1 MERIAEPPLVGI
13 RALDAHRRLTRR
25 LPSAPVGSHPG
36 SVHIRPI
43 RRMPWGNGEVDGARM
58 RPQGSREIR
67 TGGPARVRATLESP
81 GSRVLGSEIDDVIR
95 RPLDGVLR
103 LDAVELEAMRR
114 TKPRNGVILDYRV
127 GRSEN
132 GHECGRG
139 LCMLAWMIDASV
151 TRLALAPCCVANQG
165 NVMRGKNGAMR
176 ERFEMHTRQHAK
188 SQERARDLPLRCH
201 GKELLRRQ
209 KARVNRKPATKQQG
223 RALVSLIADLHGA
236 TDAPELARNGNWT
249 YKRELWDGDVNAP
262 FTDDGVPILGNV
274 NGPLRRDHTQAPIAG
289 EKFRWTSP
297 DLDAVCETHPAG
309 RYQSQYGRGTPLR
322 YVPNPC
328 HLPKKGNPYSSMSKM
343 E

>member
-1 MERIAEPPLVGI
+1 
-13 RALDAHRRLTRR
+13 
-25 LPSAPVGSHPG
+25 
-36 SVHIRPI
+36 
-43 RRMPWGNGEVDGARM
+43 
-58 RPQGSREIR
+58 
-67 TGGPARVRATLESP
+67 
-81 GSRVLGSEIDDVIR
+81 
-95 RPLDGVLR
+95 
-103 LDAVELEAMRR
+103 
-114 TKPRNGVILDYRV
+114 
-127 GRSEN
+127 
-132 GHECGRG
+132 
-139 LCMLAWMIDASV
+139 MIDASV
-151 TRLALAPCCVANQG
+151 TRLALATCCVANQG

-209 KARVNRKPATKQQG
+209 KARVNRKTATKQQG